1 MSNYSVCA
9 VGEEVALAA
18 VHAHEDVDPST
29 LGPMND
35 AGNEHLSDAGQNS
48 DSNADE
54 VI

>member
-1 MSNYSVCA
+1 M
-9 VGEEVALAA
+9 AA